1 MAGKRK
7 LANWLEAYREF
18 TSGTESP
25 AKFHLWV
32 ALSTIA
38 GAAQRK
44 ISLDMGYF
52 DVHSNMYIILTSPPG
67 RSRKSTALRIGK
79 SMLRG
84 LKDYGQEIHF
94 STQASSVAA
103 MIKQL
108 AAIAVSN
115 QEHQSLTAFSS
126 ELGSLLGSKS
136 VEMTDFLTDIYDCDP
151 DWDKQTI
158 SRDLE
163 KVPFPWLNL
172 MAATT
177 PQWLGD
183 NLSKTAVEGGFV
195 ARSIFVYEDTRL
207 RVAWPELTDKQKLLK
222 KELIHDLSVMSTIK
236 GRMKITPEAKKF
248 YEDWYEDPKR
258 DTQTEDSRI
267 ASFFE
272 REHIHVLKTAI
283 ALSLAAK
290 NDLVLQTEEI
300 RAAIDLVNDIKPGMR
315 KAFSAVGRNVHS
327 TVIEQMREKIL
338 ERGKIPYKKLLA
350 LFINDVTDRDHFDK
364 ILASLVDMGDI
375 EWDQAGKNLRDP
387 KLPKDAAPDPAS
399 VEQPAQDVATA

>member
-7 LANWLEAYREF
+7 LSNWLESYREF

-25 AKFHLWV
+25 AQFHLWV

-103 MIKQL
+103 LIKQL
-108 AAIAVSN
+108 ASVAATN

-207 RVAWPELTDKQKLLK
+207 LVAWPELTDAQKLLK
-222 KELIHDLSVMSTIK
+222 KELIHDLSIISTLK
-236 GRMKITPEAKKF
+236 GRMKISPEAKKF
-248 YEDWYEDPKR
+248 YVDWYEDPKR
-258 DTQTEDSRI
+258 LTMNEDSRV

-272 REHIHVLKTAI
+272 REHIHVLKVAI
-283 ALSLAAK
+283 SLALAAK
-290 NDLVLQTEEI
+290 NELVLQTEEV
-300 RAAIDLVNDIKPGMR
+300 RAAIDLVNQIKPGMR
-315 KAFSAVGRNVHS
+315 RAFSAVGRNIHS
-327 TVIEQMREKIL
+327 TVIEQIRDKIIERE
-338 ERGKIPYKKLLA
+338 RIPYKKLLA
-350 LFINDVTDRDHFDK
+350 LFINDVASREDFDK
-364 ILASLVDMGDI
+364 LLLSLVDMGDI
-375 EWDQAGKNLRDP
+375 EWDQADKCLQIPNLEKESD
-387 KLPKDAAPDPAS
+387 
-399 VEQPAQDVATA
+399 EAQSA

>member
-7 LANWLEAYREF
+7 LTNWLEAYREF

-25 AKFHLWV
+25 AQFHLWV

-52 DVHSNMYIILTSPPG
+52 EVHSNMYIILTSPPG

-84 LKDYGQEIHF
+84 LKDYGQDIHF
-94 STQASSVAA
+94 STQASTVAA
-103 MIKQL
+103 LIKQL
-108 AAIAVSN
+108 SAVAVTN

-207 RVAWPELTDKQKLLK
+207 LVAWPELTDAQRLLK
-222 KELIHDLSVMSTIK
+222 KELIHDLSIISTLK
-236 GRMKITPEAKKF
+236 GRMKITPEAKEF
-248 YEDWYEDPKR
+248 YVNWYEDPKR
-258 DTQTEDSRI
+258 LSMNEDSRV

-272 REHIHVLKTAI
+272 REHIHVLKVAI

-290 NDLVLQTEEI
+290 NELMLQPEEI
-300 RAAIDLVNDIKPGMR
+300 RAAIDLVNMIKPGMR
-315 KAFSAVGRNVHS
+315 RAFSAVGRNIHS
-327 TVIEQMREKIL
+327 TVIEQIRDKIL
-338 ERGKIPYKKLLA
+338 EKGRIPYKKLLA
-350 LFINDVTDRDHFDK
+350 LFINDVASREDFDK
-364 ILASLVDMGDI
+364 LLASLVDMGDI
-375 EWDQAGKNLRDP
+375 EWDSAGKTLKDP
-387 KLPKDAAPDPAS
+387 KVPPAELTDPAD
-399 VEQPAQDVATA
+399 AVA